1 MAKKRAPRKE
11 SFSVAS
17 KIKEY
22 VRAQGYCAGSNLP
35 DAVSQKV
42 VIMLDAAI
50 QRTESNGRK
59 TVRAE
64 DL

>member
-22 VRAQGYCAGSNLP
+22 VRSKGYCAGSDLP
-35 DAVSQKV
+35 DAVSKKV
-42 VIMLDAAI
+42 VDMLDAAI
-50 QRTESNGRK
+50 QRTDSNGRK

>member
-22 VRAQGYCAGSNLP
+22 VRSNGYCAGSDLP
-35 DAVSQKV
+35 DAVSKKV
-42 VIMLDAAI
+42 VEMLDAAMK
-50 QRTESNGRK
+50 RTESNNRK
-59 TVRAE
+59 TVRGE

>member
-22 VRAQGYCAGSNLP
+22 VRKQGYCAGADLP
-35 DAVSQKV
+35 DAVSKKV

>member
-1 MAKKRAPRKE
+1 VAKKRAPRKE
-11 SFSVAS
+11 SYSVAS

-22 VRAQGYCAGSNLP
+22 VRSRGFCAGSDLP
-35 DAVSQKV
+35 DAVSKKV
-42 VIMLDAAI
+42 VALLDAAI
-50 QRTESNGRK
+50 QRTQSNSRK

>member
-1 MAKKRAPRKE
+1 VAKKRAPRKE

-22 VRAQGYCAGSNLP
+22 VRSKGYCAGSDLP
-35 DAVSQKV
+35 DSVSNKV
-42 VIMLDAAI
+42 VAMLDEAI
-50 QRTESNGRK
+50 RRTESNGRK

>member
-22 VRAQGYCAGSNLP
+22 VRSNGYCAGSDLS
-35 DAVSQKV
+35 DSVSRKV
-42 VIMLDAAI
+42 VDLLDAAMR
-50 QRTESNGRK
+50 RTEANNRK
-59 TVRAE
+59 TVRGE

>member
-11 SFSVAS
+11 SFAVAS
-17 KIKEY
+17 KIKTF
-22 VRAQGYCAGSNLP
+22 VREKGFCAGSDLA
-35 DAVSQKV
+35 DAVSTKV
-42 VIMLDAAI
+42 VAMLEAAI
-50 QRTESNGRK
+50 QRTTSNGRK

>member
-1 MAKKRAPRKE
+1 M
-11 SFSVAS
+11 AS

-22 VRAQGYCAGSNLP
+22 VRSKGYCAGSDLP
-35 DAVSQKV
+35 DEVSKKV
-42 VIMLDAAI
+42 VEMLDKAI
-50 QRTESNGRK
+50 ERTEANGRK

>member
-1 MAKKRAPRKE
+1 VAKKRAPRKE

-17 KIKEY
+17 KIKDY
-22 VRAQGYCAGSNLP
+22 VRSQGFCAGSNLP
-35 DAVSQKV
+35 DAVSAKV
-42 VIMLDAAI
+42 VEMLDSAI
-50 QRTESNGRK
+50 QRTESNGRR

>member
-22 VRAQGYCAGSNLP
+22 VRSKGYCAGSNLP
-35 DAVSQKV
+35 DAVSKKV
-42 VIMLDAAI
+42 VDLLDAAI
-50 QRTESNGRK
+50 ERTESNGRK